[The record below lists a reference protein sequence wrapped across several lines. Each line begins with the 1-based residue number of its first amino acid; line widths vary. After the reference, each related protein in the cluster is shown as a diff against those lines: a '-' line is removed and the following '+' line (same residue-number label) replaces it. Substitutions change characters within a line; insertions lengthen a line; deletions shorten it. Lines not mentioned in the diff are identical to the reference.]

1 MSETTERSGG
11 AGERSDHILLFAG
24 DQSLQRPSE
33 MGISTAGEYTNPR
46 YQRFCLYWEF
56 CVLTSGGDTCLEGSL
71 EGLVTGDEEYV
82 AGPRKEGLP
91 DSMQVQEASARRG
104 YLIPCRLC
112 LSKGDVM
119 RCFLMTVPE
128 LDTSQFLMQKIL
140 AEAFRFW
147 TQPLC
152 GSMMLELLKMDAKSL
167 GEEYESFL
175 SDKAGEL
182 EYLQS
187 LEQQIKKL
195 EDVTH
200 TVNCICGSEYRVA
213 MGLCA

>member
-46 YQRFCLYWEF
+46 
-56 CVLTSGGDTCLEGSL
+56 GGDTCLEGSL

-91 DSMQVQEASARRG
+91 DSMQVSARTGYKSIPHAEDPGRG
-104 YLIPCRLC
+104 
-112 LSKGDVM
+112 
-119 RCFLMTVPE
+119 F
-128 LDTSQFLMQKIL
+128 Q
-140 AEAFRFW
+140 
-147 TQPLC
+147 
-152 GSMMLELLKMDAKSL
+152 LELLKMDAKSL

>member
-46 YQRFCLYWEF
+46 
-56 CVLTSGGDTCLEGSL
+56 GGDTCLEGSL

-104 YLIPCRLC
+104 YLIPCSARTGYK
-112 LSKGDVM
+112 SI
-119 RCFLMTVPE
+119 PH
-128 LDTSQFLMQKIL
+128 
-140 AEAFRFW
+140 AEDPGRGF
-147 TQPLC
+147 Q
-152 GSMMLELLKMDAKSL
+152 LELLKMDAKSL

>member
-46 YQRFCLYWEF
+46 
-56 CVLTSGGDTCLEGSL
+56 GGDTCLEGSL

-119 RCFLMTVPE
+119 RCFLMTGDARTGYKSIPH
-128 LDTSQFLMQKIL
+128 
-140 AEAFRFW
+140 AEDPGRGF
-147 TQPLC
+147 Q
-152 GSMMLELLKMDAKSL
+152 LELLKMDAKSL